1 MSGMRAVITG
11 GSSRSGMAIARAF
24 AARGMDLV
32 LSYRRGEPSARAL
45 ADELRELGGQ
55 VDVHHLELED
65 EQSIQR
71 FAEVVGGQ
79 PVDAL
84 VHAAGSFDEQP
95 WGDIDDQG
103 LVAHYRSNASGPLLL
118 TQALSDRLAASTHP
132 GGACVILFGDIH
144 AEQRP
149 RAGAASYLLAK
160 SATHGLVKLLAIELA
175 PVRVL
180 GIAPGVVS
188 WPDDWTEAR
197 REAYLREVPLD
208 RAGTPEDVARL
219 AGALL
224 EDATY
229 VTGVML
235 PLDGG
240 RHLR

>member
-1 MSGMRAVITG
+1 MRAVITG

-32 LSYRRGEPSARAL
+32 LSYRQGEALARAL

-65 EQSIQR
+65 EGSIER
-71 FAEVVGGQ
+71 FAEAIGSQ

-84 VHAAGSFDEQP
+84 VHAAGSFDEQA
-95 WGDIDDQG
+95 WGEIDDQN
-103 LVAHYRSNASGPLLL
+103 LMAHYRSNASGPLLL
-118 TQALSDRLAASTHP
+118 TQALSDRLAASAHP
-132 GGACVILFGDIH
+132 AGACVMLFGDIH

-160 SATHGLVKLLAIELA
+160 SATHGLVKLLAVELA

-188 WPDDWTEAR
+188 WPDDWSAAR
-197 REAYLREVPLD
+197 REAYLREVPLN

>member
-1 MSGMRAVITG
+1 M
-11 GSSRSGMAIARAF
+11 
-24 AARGMDLV
+24 
-32 LSYRRGEPSARAL
+32 
-45 ADELRELGGQ
+45 
-55 VDVHHLELED
+55 
-65 EQSIQR
+65 
-71 FAEVVGGQ
+71 
-79 PVDAL
+79 
-84 VHAAGSFDEQP
+84 
-95 WGDIDDQG
+95 
-103 LVAHYRSNASGPLLL
+103 
-118 TQALSDRLAASTHP
+118 
-132 GGACVILFGDIH
+132 LFGDIH

-160 SATHGLVKLLAIELA
+160 SATHGLVKLLAVELA

-188 WPDDWTEAR
+188 WPDDWSAAR
-197 REAYLREVPLD
+197 REAYLREVPLN